1 MMRERQHGPLIL
13 PGGGVTFR
21 LWAPAANQV
30 EIVTE
35 MEVVAATPRDGGWHD
50 ATIADAR
57 AGEHYKFRID
67 GDIDVPDPG
76 SQFQPNDVQGPS
88 EVIDHAYDWQA
99 TNWRGRP
106 WHEAILLE
114 LHVGAFTA
122 RGDYRGV
129 IEKLDHIVDTGFTA
143 IELMPLSDFP
153 GRWNWGYDGVL
164 PFAPDSV
171 YGTPEDLKALID
183 AAHARGLMVFL
194 DVVYN
199 HFGPE
204 GNYLH
209 RYAPAFFTEDA
220 HTPWGA
226 AIDYNVPQVRA
237 FAIENALHWL
247 EHYRFDGLRLD
258 AVHAIAARGTPPILT
273 ALSEAVGELA
283 ARSGRLIHLVLEND
297 DNETSLLD
305 PAEQPSRGKHHAQ
318 WNDDYHH
325 AWHALLT
332 GEDAGYYSD
341 YHAQELLPRV
351 LSSGFAYQGE
361 PSTHRG
367 GKPRG
372 EPSGMLPAPAFVS
385 FLQNHD
391 QIGNRARGE
400 RLDVLAPAA
409 AVEAALAV
417 TLLAPMPPLMFMG
430 EEWGATQ
437 PFPFFCDFKGELA
450 DAVREGRR
458 REFKEAYERQGEDG
472 DIPDPLDEATF
483 RSAVLDWSAQ
493 NKARLALVKRL
504 LRVRR
509 ETIIPRLMPLGPRG
523 DTASFDDG
531 VLTAAFQITG
541 GTLSL
546 LANLTHAESAKLS
559 AFSPP
564 HMIWGDVPPG
574 TLPAWSVFWG
584 WSER

>member
-21 LWAPAANQV
+21 RWAPAANQV

-67 GDIDVPDPG
+67 GAIDVPAPG
-76 SQFQPNDVQGPS
+76 SQFQPNDVPGPS

-209 RYAPAFFTEDA
+209 RYAPAFFTPSR
-220 HTPWGA
+220 H
-226 AIDYNVPQVRA
+226 
-237 FAIENALHWL
+237 
-247 EHYRFDGLRLD
+247 
-258 AVHAIAARGTPPILT
+258 AARR
-273 ALSEAVGELA
+273 
-283 ARSGRLIHLVLEND
+283 RS
-297 DNETSLLD
+297 
-305 PAEQPSRGKHHAQ
+305 
-318 WNDDYHH
+318 
-325 AWHALLT
+325 
-332 GEDAGYYSD
+332 
-341 YHAQELLPRV
+341 
-351 LSSGFAYQGE
+351 
-361 PSTHRG
+361 
-367 GKPRG
+367 
-372 EPSGMLPAPAFVS
+372 
-385 FLQNHD
+385 
-391 QIGNRARGE
+391 
-400 RLDVLAPAA
+400 
-409 AVEAALAV
+409 
-417 TLLAPMPPLMFMG
+417 
-430 EEWGATQ
+430 
-437 PFPFFCDFKGELA
+437 
-450 DAVREGRR
+450 
-458 REFKEAYERQGEDG
+458 
-472 DIPDPLDEATF
+472 
-483 RSAVLDWSAQ
+483 
-493 NKARLALVKRL
+493 
-504 LRVRR
+504 
-509 ETIIPRLMPLGPRG
+509 
-523 DTASFDDG
+523 
-531 VLTAAFQITG
+531 
-541 GTLSL
+541 
-546 LANLTHAESAKLS
+546 
-559 AFSPP
+559 
-564 HMIWGDVPPG
+564 
-574 TLPAWSVFWG
+574 
-584 WSER
+584 